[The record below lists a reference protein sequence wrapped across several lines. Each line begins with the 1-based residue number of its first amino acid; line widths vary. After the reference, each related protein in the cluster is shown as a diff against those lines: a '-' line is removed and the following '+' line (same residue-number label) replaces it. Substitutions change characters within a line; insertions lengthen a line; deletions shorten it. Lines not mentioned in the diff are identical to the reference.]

1 MASWLLMSME
11 LPAINAVVARMGSPE
26 INLAAYGGIV
36 YPLALIIEAPI
47 INLLAA
53 STALSRDWKSYQYLK
68 KIMLWMG
75 GILTVLHVLI
85 AFTPVYDFIVDVI
98 LHSPAEVI
106 EPGRIGLMLMLP
118 WTFSIGYRRFQQ
130 GAMIRHGRSRMVG
143 QTTMVRLFAVAA
155 ILAIGYFSNAIQ
167 GAALAGLAQGLG
179 VVAEAA
185 YAGIMI
191 RKLYPDIK
199 NASKAEVPLS
209 LQRFTKFY
217 LPLALTSIIG
227 LLWQPLISAAVSRMP
242 NPIES
247 LAVWAV
253 ISGLFFMFRSPG
265 MAFNETVV
273 ALLGE
278 KNGYRVLR
286 KFGYIAA
293 LGTLGIVLLFVLTP
307 LSELWLS
314 VISNLQPAM
323 ASDAR
328 VALGL
333 GMPLAVLTMIISFYQ
348 GIIVH
353 EEKTSAIAEAVVIF
367 LTTMGIVLGIGII
380 TQSFKGVFVAASA
393 FTIAHVTQIV
403 WLWLRS
409 RKQRLLLRELE

>member
-1 MASWLLMSME
+1 MSIE

-68 KIMLWMG
+68 KTMLWMG
-75 GILTVLHVLI
+75 GILTILHVLI
-85 AFTPVYDFIVDVI
+85 AFTPVYDFIVEVI
-98 LHSPAEVI
+98 LHSPAEVV

-143 QTTMVRLFAVAA
+143 QTTMVRLITVAV

-199 NASKAEVPLS
+199 NAPKADVPLS
-209 LQRFTKFY
+209 LRRFTKFY
-217 LPLALTSIIG
+217 IPLALTSIIG

-265 MAFNETVV
+265 MAFNEAVV

-293 LGTLGIVLLFVLTP
+293 LGTLAIVLLFVLTP
-307 LSELWLS
+307 LSELWLT
-314 VISNLQPAM
+314 VISNLGSAM
-323 ASDAR
+323 AYDAR
-328 VALGL
+328 VALL
-333 GMPLAVLTMIISFYQ
+333 FGMPLAVLTMFISFYQ

-367 LTTMGIVLGIGII
+367 LTAMGIVLGIGII
-380 TQSFKGVFVAASA
+380 TQSFKGVYVAASA
-393 FTIAHVTQIV
+393 FTIAHATQII

-409 RKQRLLLRELE
+409 RKQRLFLRELG